1 MSGMGRREFVALLG
15 GAAAAWPVAARG
27 QPSAMPVIG
36 YLSSRSPDDTANVL
50 GGFRQGLADGGF
62 IERQNVT
69 IEYRWALGRYDHLP
83 ALASELVRLPVG
95 LVVSTGGEP
104 AALAA
109 KSATSTIPIVFATGS
124 DPVKAG
130 LVASYNRP
138 GGNATG
144 INFLT
149 ADMEAKRL
157 GLLHEMLPQAQTIAF
172 LYNPK
177 FVVAEDQLRDVQ
189 QAARTLG
196 LRVNVFHASTEGEI
210 NAAFRTMAEQRTEA
224 LTIGG
229 DPFFDTRRGQLL
241 ALAAYNG
248 LPAIYQFRE
257 YAAAGGLMSYGIDAV
272 DAYRQV
278 GIYAA
283 RILKGAMPMD
293 LPVLQPTKFE
303 LVLNLKTA
311 KSLGLEIPPTLLARA
326 DEVIE

>member
-1 MSGMGRREFVALLG
+1 VKRRDFITLLG
-15 GAAAAWPVAARG
+15 GAAVWPLAARAQ
-27 QPSAMPVIG
+27 QPVKPVVG
-36 YLSSRSPDDTANVL
+36 YLSSRSPDDTAHL
-50 GGFRQGLADGGF
+50 LDGFRQGLGAGGF

-69 IEYRWALGRYDHLP
+69 IEYRWALGRYDRLP
-83 ALASELVRLPVG
+83 ALATELARIPVG
-95 LVVSTGGEP
+95 LIVSTGGEP
-104 AALAA
+104 SALAA

-157 GLLHEMLPQAQTIAF
+157 GLLHEMLPQANAIAF

-177 FVVAEDQLRDVQ
+177 FVVAEDQLRDVRE
-189 QAARTLG
+189 AARILG
-196 LRVNVFHASTEGEI
+196 LQVDVFPASTESEI
-210 NAAFRTMAEQRTEA
+210 NAAFRAMAERRIA
-224 LTIGG
+224 AVTIGG

-248 LPAIYQFRE
+248 LPVIYQFRE
-257 YAAAGGLMSYGIDAV
+257 YAAAGGLVSYGIDAV
-272 DAYRQV
+272 DAYHQV

-283 RILKGAMPMD
+283 RILKGAKTID

-303 LVLNLKTA
+303 LVINLNTA
-311 KSLGLEIPPTLLARA
+311 KALGLDIPATLLARA

>member
-1 MSGMGRREFVALLG
+1 MKRRAFITLLG
-15 GAAAAWPVAARG
+15 GAAMWPLAARA
-27 QPSAMPVIG
+27 QQSAMPVIG
-36 YLSSRSPDDTANVL
+36 YLSSRSPDDTAHLL
-50 GGFRQGLADGGF
+50 GGFRQGLGDSGF
-62 IERQNVT
+62 VERQNVT
-69 IEYRWALGRYDHLP
+69 IEYRWALGRYDRLP
-83 ALASELVRLPVG
+83 TLATELVRLPVG
-95 LVVSTGGEP
+95 LIVSTGGEP

-109 KSATSTIPIVFATGS
+109 KSTTSTIPIVFATGS

-157 GLLHEMLPQAQTIAF
+157 GLLHEMLPQAKAIAF

-177 FVVAEDQLRDVQ
+177 FVVAEDQLRDVLE
-189 QAARTLG
+189 AARTLG
-196 LRVNVFHASTEGEI
+196 LQVDVFHASTESEI
-210 NAAFRTMAEQRTEA
+210 NAAFRTMAEERVEA

-272 DAYRQV
+272 DAYHQV

-283 RILKGAMPMD
+283 RILKGAKTMD

-303 LVLNLKTA
+303 LVINLNTA
-311 KSLGLEIPPTLLARA
+311 KALALDIPPTLLARA

>member
-1 MSGMGRREFVALLG
+1 MKRRAFITLLG
-15 GAAAAWPVAARG
+15 GAAAWPVAARA
-27 QPSAMPVIG
+27 QQSPMPVIG
-36 YLSSRSPDDTANVL
+36 YLSSRSPDDTAHLL
-50 GGFRQGLADGGF
+50 GGFRQGLGDGGF
-62 IERQNVT
+62 VERQNVT
-69 IEYRWALGRYDHLP
+69 IEYRWALGRYDRLP
-83 ALASELVRLPVG
+83 ALATELARLPVG
-95 LVVSTGGEP
+95 LIVSTGGEP

-109 KSATSTIPIVFATGS
+109 KSTTSTIPIVFATGS

-157 GLLHEMLPQAQTIAF
+157 GLLHEMLPQAKAIAF

-189 QAARTLG
+189 EAARTLG
-196 LRVNVFHASTEGEI
+196 LQVDVFHASTESEI
-210 NAAFRTMAEQRTEA
+210 NAAFRTMAEQRIEA

-272 DAYRQV
+272 DAYHQV

-283 RILKGAMPMD
+283 RILKGAKTMD

-303 LVLNLKTA
+303 LVINLNTA
-311 KSLGLEIPPTLLARA
+311 KALGLDIPPTLLARA

>member
-1 MSGMGRREFVALLG
+1 MMRRREVITLLG
-15 GAAAAWPVAARG
+15 GAAASWPVAARAQ
-27 QPSAMPVIG
+27 QPTMPVIG
-36 YLSSRSPDDTANVL
+36 YLSSRSPDDTAHVL
-50 GGFRQGLADGGF
+50 GGFRQGLGDGGF

-69 IEYRWALGRYDHLP
+69 IEYRWALGRYDRLP
-83 ALASELVRLPVG
+83 ALAAELARLPVG
-95 LVVSTGGEP
+95 LIVSTGGEP

-157 GLLHEMLPQAQTIAF
+157 GLLHEMLPQAKAIAF

-177 FVVAEDQLRDVQ
+177 FGVAEDQLRDVQ
-189 QAARTLG
+189 EAARTLG
-196 LRVNVFHASTEGEI
+196 LQINAFQASTESEI
-210 NAAFRTMAEQRTEA
+210 NLAFRTMTEQRIAA

-248 LPAIYQFRE
+248 LPVIYQFRE
-257 YAAAGGLMSYGIDAV
+257 YATAGGLMSYGIDAI

-283 RILKGAMPMD
+283 RVLKGARPMD

-303 LVLNLKTA
+303 LVINLNTA
-311 KSLGLEIPPTLLARA
+311 KALGLDVPPMLLARA